1 MTIAAFPI
9 GADVRVNTTINGT
22 QTYPAVAALKGG
34 GFVVTW
40 TSQTTSGVA
49 GNEIYGQR
57 YDSLGVPQG
66 SEFTVH
72 STSTGSQA
80 LSSVT
85 ALADGGFLVT
95 WQSDQNGS
103 SDIYARRYN
112 ASGVTTAPEFLVNA
126 SHQAGDQIYASAAG
140 LTAGGFVVTWMSPG
154 QAGNGYDIY
163 GQIYSSTGVA
173 QGSELPLFSVSGDQ
187 FFPTVAALNNG
198 GFALTLSGPNGSR
211 GLDILFARF
220 GADGVLQG
228 NFTFP
233 TLVTAGDQDYSSVA
247 TLKNGRTVV
256 VWSSDGED
264 GSGAGVFGTINDGV
278 AHFFDF
284 RANNTTSGDQTYP
297 SVTALSDGGFLVTWS
312 SLGQDGSSWGV
323 YGRRYDAAGSALDSE
338 FRINATTAGTQIAQS
353 IYGSQ
358 DVATLAD
365 GHVVQ
370 VWSGTGTEEV
380 FYRLI
385 NAKGPVVTDDAYV
398 ILAGSQLSAP
408 AATGLLRNDEIPSGT
423 AVSVGSFSSG
433 RFVASGAD
441 GSFAYTPG
449 IFKGIDDV
457 QYGVQLP
464 DGTTT
469 TGHVQIYVV
478 PVNVGPTS
486 TTLNL
491 VGLTAAEQIAA
502 TYVAFFGRGAD
513 ANGHEFWVN
522 QFNVGKATQSPTTL
536 FSNIAS
542 SFGISNEAKA
552 LYPFLV
558 NPFNASDDAIHTF
571 LNSVY
576 SNLFNRQ
583 SDAAGLAYWTAQT
596 KATLQGGKF
605 VGSVL
610 VDIMS
615 GAQDTGVGKDITT
628 LMSKVAVS
636 LHYVEAQKELHTAWT
651 EIDDLA
657 EAKALIGA
665 VTGTQLAVLVG
676 ISEADRLVAAD
687 AV

>member
-9 GADVRVNTTINGT
+9 GADVRVNSTINGT

-49 GNEIYGQR
+49 GNEVYAQR

-66 SEFTVH
+66 PEFTVN
-72 STSTGSQA
+72 STFTGSQA

-85 ALADGGFLVT
+85 ALADGGFLIT
-95 WQSDQNGS
+95 WQSDQNSGS
-103 SDIYARRYN
+103 SDIYARRYS

-126 SHQAGDQIYASAAG
+126 SHQTGEQIYASAAG

-173 QGSELPLFSVSGDQ
+173 QGGELPLFSVSGDQ
-187 FFPTVAALNNG
+187 FFPAVAALNNG
-198 GFALTLSGPNGSR
+198 GFALTLSGPNGSS
-211 GLDILFARF
+211 GLDILYAKF
-220 GADGVLQG
+220 GADGVRQG
-228 NFTFP
+228 NVTFP

-264 GSGAGVFGTINDGV
+264 SSGAGVFGTINDGV
-278 AHFFDF
+278 ANFADF
-284 RANNTTSGDQTYP
+284 RANSTTSSDQTYP

-323 YGRRYDAAGSALDSE
+323 YGRRYDAGGNALDSE

-353 IYGSQ
+353 LIGSQ

-385 NAKGPVVTDDAYV
+385 NAKGPVVTDDVYV

-433 RFVASGAD
+433 RVVASGAD

-449 IFKGIDDV
+449 TFKGIDDV

-513 ANGHEFWVN
+513 AAGHDFWVN
-522 QFNVGKATQSPTTL
+522 QFNGGKATQSPSTL

-542 SFGISNEAKA
+542 SFGISNEATA
-552 LYPFLV
+552 LYPFLA
-558 NPFNASDDAIHTF
+558 NPFNATDDTVRTF

-583 SDAAGLAYWTAQT
+583 SDAAGLNYWTAQT
-596 KATLQGGKF
+596 KATLQAGKF

-610 VDIMS
+610 VDMMS
-615 GAQDTGVGKDITT
+615 GAQNIDITT

-636 LHYVEAQKELHTAWT
+636 LHYVEAQKELHTTWT
-651 EIDDLA
+651 QLDDLA
-657 EAKALIGA
+657 EAKALIGS
-665 VTGTQLAVLVG
+665 VTGTQSAVLIG
-676 ISEADRLVAAD
+676 IADADRLVAAD